1 MQSRTQPV
9 MSPEHFSSFAPPAE
23 KQYARA
29 AMIEYIRR
37 LWASPFLSSLILLAA
52 GLSLLL
58 AGSVKLPGLDTRA
71 EQSFRNNLKTSL
83 LTYGTLRTLNAV
95 ISFAQESEVAASPAG
110 VGLTMAVGQI
120 LDPIND
126 IVERGCNVLE
136 TSIMALGAL
145 NILQELSQ
153 LFAVKI
159 LGGFLAVASVCR
171 LFGYTAGLSSFLVR
185 VCLLLALV
193 RFVLPVAALGN
204 DVLDR
209 AYFDQ
214 RIRTHQQN
222 LEPFTSQHEP
232 SFKAGDADQNT
243 DFLDRLKD
251 ALNPSIV
258 LRQVSTSY
266 TMLKE
271 NAANIVSNTVDLAIL
286 FLGKLLFQVL
296 LLPMAIFWLLLRTV
310 DALFGT
316 SVARVYGGKLRR
328 TGQAGRQ
335 GREAGSSEGTA

>member
-1 MQSRTQPV
+1 
-9 MSPEHFSSFAPPAE
+9 
-23 KQYARA
+23 
-29 AMIEYIRR
+29 
-37 LWASPFLSSLILLAA
+37 
-52 GLSLLL
+52 
-58 AGSVKLPGLDTRA
+58 
-71 EQSFRNNLKTSL
+71 
-83 LTYGTLRTLNAV
+83 
-95 ISFAQESEVAASPAG
+95 VAASPAG

-271 NAANIVSNTVDLAIL
+271 NAANIVNNTVDLAIL
-286 FLGKLLFQVL
+286 YLGKLLFQVL

>member
-1 MQSRTQPV
+1 
-9 MSPEHFSSFAPPAE
+9 
-23 KQYARA
+23 
-29 AMIEYIRR
+29 
-37 LWASPFLSSLILLAA
+37 
-52 GLSLLL
+52 
-58 AGSVKLPGLDTRA
+58 
-71 EQSFRNNLKTSL
+71 
-83 LTYGTLRTLNAV
+83 
-95 ISFAQESEVAASPAG
+95 
-110 VGLTMAVGQI
+110 
-120 LDPIND
+120 
-126 IVERGCNVLE
+126 
-136 TSIMALGAL
+136 
-145 NILQELSQ
+145 
-153 LFAVKI
+153 
-159 LGGFLAVASVCR
+159 
-171 LFGYTAGLSSFLVR
+171 
-185 VCLLLALV
+185 
-193 RFVLPVAALGN
+193 VAALGN

-271 NAANIVSNTVDLAIL
+271 NAANIVNNTVDLAIL
-286 FLGKLLFQVL
+286 YLGKLLFQVL